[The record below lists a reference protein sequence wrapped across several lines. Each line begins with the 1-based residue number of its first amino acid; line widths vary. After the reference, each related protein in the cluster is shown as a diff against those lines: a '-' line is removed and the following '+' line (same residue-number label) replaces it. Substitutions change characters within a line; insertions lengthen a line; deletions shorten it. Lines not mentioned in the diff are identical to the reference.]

1 MFWSQLVSPSWGEA
15 ELTSVITLA
24 TTGSKLTFQNRTN
37 DEKMAVTEHEV
48 YFKCG

>member
-48 YFKCG
+48 YFKCN